1 MLQNWIAMPGE
12 FLTKKILPRCEKH
25 QAALMEGNNDFYS
38 FNPISQFWASEVI
51 ESNAFIGFENLQKTA
66 ISLLSAPAGNGG
78 VEATG
83 SVIKRVVNPQTNRM
97 SDEHIEMWIVVRSY
111 IKSKKFNFQQMIT
124 EVEKQVKALK
134 EQ

>member
-1 MLQNWIAMPGE
+1 MVKKTPKKTPTLFSVCRSWQPKSFLPG
-12 FLTKKILPRCEKH
+12 FLRTTRE
-25 QAALMEGNNDFYS
+25 NNGR
-38 FNPISQFWASEVI
+38 ASEVI

-111 IKSKKFNFQQMIT
+111 IKSKMFNFQQMTPAFIGPLT
-124 EVEKQVKALK
+124 T
-134 EQ
+134 